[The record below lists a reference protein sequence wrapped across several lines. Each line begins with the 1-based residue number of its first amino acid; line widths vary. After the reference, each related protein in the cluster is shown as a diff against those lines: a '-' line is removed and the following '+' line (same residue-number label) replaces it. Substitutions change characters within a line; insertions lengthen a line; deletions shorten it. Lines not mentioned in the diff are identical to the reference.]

1 MPVPGAGQALGTQI
15 TPRPQQPIQVPITDL
30 KDLIQQRL
38 DYGDCK
44 DAVANLINKAA
55 ELSNG
60 KNDAISTDIMK
71 LYGMIDSQ
79 PRGGFRLN
87 STYRDI
93 PSYLPPV
100 SGGSGLSW
108 GNILRGDAT
117 AMIFLKGGYSDNP
130 ASLARLPYDY
140 GISGIHEIIHLAAKN
155 EPYRERLLNESAS
168 KLERGSDF
176 DKYLKNHCLPAKFR

>member
-1 MPVPGAGQALGTQI
+1 M
-15 TPRPQQPIQVPITDL
+15 VPITDL
-30 KDLIQQRL
+30 KALIQQRL

-44 DAVANLINKAA
+44 DAVARLISKAA

-79 PRGGFRLN
+79 PRGGFRPN
-87 STYRDI
+87 STSKDI

-100 SGGSGLSW
+100 SGGSGLSF

-130 ASLARLPYDY
+130 ASLARLPFDY
-140 GISGIHEIIHLAAKN
+140 GISGIHEIIHLAGKN
-155 EPYRERLLNESAS
+155 TLYSEALLNRAAGG
-168 KLERGSDF
+168 LERGSGF
-176 DKYLKNHCLPAKFR
+176 DTYLKNHCLPAKQR

>member
-1 MPVPGAGQALGTQI
+1 M
-15 TPRPQQPIQVPITDL
+15 VPITDL
-30 KDLIQQRL
+30 KGLVQERL
-38 DYGDCK
+38 NYGDCK

-60 KNDAISTDIMK
+60 KNDAISTDIEK

-79 PRGGFRLN
+79 AKGGFRPN
-87 STYRDI
+87 STSKDI
-93 PSYLPPV
+93 LSRFGPV
-100 SGGSGLSW
+100 SGGSGLAW

-140 GISGIHEIIHLAAKN
+140 GISGVHEIIHLAGKN
-155 EPYRERLLNESAS
+155 TTYSEELLDRAARG
-168 KLERGSDF
+168 LERGTNF
-176 DKYLKNHCLPAKFR
+176 DKYLKDHCLLAKFR